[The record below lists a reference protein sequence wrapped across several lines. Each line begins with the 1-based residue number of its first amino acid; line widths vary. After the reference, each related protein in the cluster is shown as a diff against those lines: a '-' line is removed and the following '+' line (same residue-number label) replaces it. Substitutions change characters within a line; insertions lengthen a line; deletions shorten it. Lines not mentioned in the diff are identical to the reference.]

1 MKRFDNLVPTMQQP
15 ERATLVLDMNLRSNG
30 RCAMNLLRDV
40 IEKDNDFSINGRSN
54 LNPWSHNL
62 KFEIGRLEK
71 EDKIKIWHY
80 DMNKIYS
87 KIDAIQVNLRTSP
100 DTKNLCLQI
109 WDDLLK
115 ELTKVFDL
123 KYEIK

>member
-1 MKRFDNLVPTMQQP
+1 MKIVPNYPDVVIGSRTVTEYKFQ
-15 ERATLVLDMNLRSNG
+15 VLNF
-30 RCAMNLLRDV
+30 MNLLRDV